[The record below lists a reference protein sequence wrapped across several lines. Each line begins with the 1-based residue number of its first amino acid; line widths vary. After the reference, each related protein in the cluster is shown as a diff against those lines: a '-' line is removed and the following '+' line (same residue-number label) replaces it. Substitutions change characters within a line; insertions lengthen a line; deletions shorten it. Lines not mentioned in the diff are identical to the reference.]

1 MLFNLVDVYQAN
13 TLQLLVCVKLALKT
27 AQHAVIELEL
37 AQAASPDSL

>member
-13 TLQLLVCVKLALKT
+13 TVQLLVCAKLALKI
-27 AQHAVIELEL
+27 AQHALMELEP